1 MKKIFL
7 LLIGVLS
14 TSDVLSQVNDEKWLW
29 RYRPAPQDWYLS
41 AFEACADSRFFQP
54 FVEGILPGTVLD
66 GVRYGSGFLNP
77 RATNV
82 GPQGN
87 VSDNSNLGPWD
98 TAYEYCFGDIP
109 FNDGTIAESYLGL
122 VDGLS
127 CTQLDRQPPL
137 PPADPII
144 QHLCRTPDTDT
155 PDENQGGTCNEI
167 GNPCNTATGNKVQ
180 TETDFTYGDLSFVR
194 TYNSQNLVDIGLGRG
209 WRTNYQA
216 KLTISDDRLV
226 LVSKSGKGEPWS
238 RVNGQWQGDLDTDL
252 IVEQDGSQ
260 FTVTYP
266 NDRSERYNANG
277 QLEMQTDSNGFNTTY
292 TYNQEN
298 QLIEVENHYGKK
310 VSFSYRLGRIE
321 QVTDPQGV
329 VYRYE
334 YDGLRN
340 LVAVVFPDLTPDDNS
355 DNPRRV
361 YHYENENFLGH
372 LTGITDEN
380 GDRYATWS
388 YDSEGRAISSE
399 HAQTTNSV
407 GQEKV
412 ELDFQ

>member
-7 LLIGVLS
+7 LFVCLLS
-14 TSDVLSQVNDEKWLW
+14 INAPIVLSQTNDDRLIWQFRGLTPL
-29 RYRPAPQDWYLS
+29 RWYS
-41 AFEACADSRFFQP
+41 SGFEACAASEFF
-54 FVEGILPGTVLD
+54 LPRIQGALRGDIVNGVTAGSGWFNPRIGEPGSA
-66 GVRYGSGFLNP
+66 GVRCYGSF
-77 RATNV
+77 
-82 GPQGN
+82 
-87 VSDNSNLGPWD
+87 
-98 TAYEYCFGDIP
+98 
-109 FNDGTIAESYLGL
+109 IAERPSGNITIETLIGFPQFFRCSVL
-122 VDGLS
+122 
-127 CTQLDRQPPL
+127 LDRRPPR
-137 PPADPII
+137 PPAEPIV

-277 QLEMQTDSNGFNTTY
+277 QLEMQTDSNGFNTIY